1 MKLSFVAATLAM
13 GAAALPS
20 VGDLRAT
27 AENSCIISGSTE
39 RPCATVAYA
48 EKGDLEGRAVTAS
61 YGSPI
66 DPLESR
72 FKTHGFCEPLA
83 EFRSDKRDS
92 FVIFIR

>member
-1 MKLSFVAATLAM
+1 MKRTLTTIALAASAVALQAVTLQTF
-13 GAAALPS
+13 GS
-20 VGDLRAT
+20 
-27 AENSCIISGSTE
+27 SCIISGSTE

-83 EFRSDKRDS
+83 EFRSDKRDY